1 MLSDTPIPVYSS
13 KNTDNTVRFE
23 ITDYLEDVGYDAMLS
38 GGLAFSIDDYAL
50 NSNIYVCQLPGS
62 NGDLKFTSDGTME
75 GNPINVVTVY
85 EDEVVDLTELL
96 ASSDEK
102 LDPDKDYLKY
112 LTWESSNPEIA
123 EVKEGLVRGIAPAA
137 RP

>member
-1 MLSDTPIPVYSS
+1 M
-13 KNTDNTVRFE
+13 
-23 ITDYLEDVGYDAMLS
+23 
-38 GGLAFSIDDYAL
+38 